1 MRGQEGSRQQSVH
14 ADGVVEAGNEVL
26 KLMQTQLRHRGLQSW
41 NEVSKDVGHSSKGR
55 ADRFDIRRGLEHLSG
70 LMLHM
75 KMHVFHLRQPL
86 AQISKELDENDRFK
100 NEGTIKM
107 LRAQIEAYKAF

>member
-1 MRGQEGSRQQSVH
+1 MSGLRRCAAKRHH
-14 ADGVVEAGNEVL
+14 AIL
-26 KLMQTQLRHRGLQSW
+26 IHPRHRHLL
-41 NEVSKDVGHSSKGR
+41 HH
-55 ADRFDIRRGLEHLSG
+55 HLSG

-86 AQISKELDENDRFK
+86 AQISKELDENDRLK

-107 LRAQIEAYKAF
+107 LRAQIEGFKAF